1 MLKVILSRTL
11 QSLVALVLSSI
22 AIFALLRLIPGDPAT
37 VIAGPEATPEVIEQ
51 IREERGFNEPL
62 VLQYFLWLGRTLSGD
77 LGDSFTARQPV
88 GDLIAPTLLPSFL
101 LLIGGVVLAIIVAFA
116 IGAAA
121 SVSQNR
127 SVDALLMSVA
137 AFLYGA
143 PVFWIGLLMILLFSV
158 NLGWLPT
165 GGYVDPSVDLGE
177 ALRSLALPWIVLGL
191 AMGAGLSRFVRSSF
205 LDVFQSDYIRVARSK
220 GASPARIVVGH
231 ATRNAL
237 VPVITVFGIA
247 FAGLLGGAVVIEQ
260 VFTWPGLGTLML
272 NSVNAR
278 DYPTV
283 QAIML
288 IYVAVFIIVNFL
300 TDLSYSLI
308 DPRIRVSG
316 GKR

>member
-1 MLKVILSRTL
+1 MLRVILSRTA

-22 AIFALLRLIPGDPAT
+22 AIFALLRLIPGDPAVT
-37 VIAGPEATPEVIEQ
+37 IAGPEASPEVIAQ
-51 IREERGFNEPL
+51 IREERGFNQPIF
-62 VLQYFLWLGRTLSGD
+62 VQYFIWLGHVLTGD
-77 LGDSFTARQPV
+77 FGDSYTARQPV
-88 GDLIAPTLLPSFL
+88 ADLIAPTLMPSML
-101 LLIGGVVLAIIVAFA
+101 LLLGGVVLAIIVAFA
-116 IGAAA
+116 IGAGA
-121 SVSQNR
+121 SVTQNR
-127 SVDALLMSVA
+127 SLDAVLMSVA

-158 NLGWLPT
+158 GLGWLPT
-165 GGYVDPSVDLGE
+165 GGYVDPSVDLAE
-177 ALRSLALPWIVLGL
+177 SLRSLILPWIVLGL

-205 LDVFQSDYIRVARSK
+205 LDVFESDYIRVARSK
-220 GASPARIVVGH
+220 GASPARIVTVH

-288 IYVAVFIIVNFL
+288 IYVVVFIVVNFL

-316 GKR
+316 AHR